1 MGATAGSKAALV
13 SLTVLGLL
21 LKIDHL
27 LPFRLQ
33 VSSHPPRGAHPASRM
48 CPARPCYWLELVL
61 TGAL

>member
-33 VSSHPPRGAHPASRM
+33 VRR
-48 CPARPCYWLELVL
+48 RRRTRL
-61 TGAL
+61 GALTRLRACVPPAPATGWSSC